1 MNARNTDGLMQ
12 DGPGPAISRAWS
24 QPRLSAL
31 GEVCSLTETG
41 SMANNEG
48 GNEPV
53 RAWIRCNI
61 TMDNLNSTGM
71 C

>member
-1 MNARNTDGLMQ
+1 MDARNTDDLMQ

-48 GNEPV
+48 GNDPYV
-53 RAWIRCNI
+53 AWWRCNVS
-61 TMDNLNSTGM
+61 MNNLNSTGM